1 MKKQSLVKG
10 TLILGIASILSRFL
24 GLFFRIPVQ
33 NLIGDEGMGYY
44 QMSYPLYAVFIA
56 VSSGIPTAV
65 SKMVSERNAVN
76 DKAGTL
82 QVLKQSIMLMLF
94 LSVGFTGIL
103 LSFSKGIVK
112 VLKWD
117 PKAYYALICISI
129 APLFIAIMSC
139 LRGYFQGLQNM
150 TPSAISEILEQIG
163 RVVFG
168 VGLAYIFLPKG
179 REFAAA
185 GASLGAAAGGLISNV
200 YLISKYTGIKRKFY
214 RGVTRKNKNYMGEI
228 LDIAIPISLGAAV
241 GGIMGLMD
249 SILVPQKLLQAGYT
263 YKESTI
269 LYSQLTGKAAVLI
282 NVPLG
287 LSVAL
292 GCSLVPIVSE
302 AHILNNRMEVN
313 KKVEA
318 ALKISFIISIPSCFG
333 LYFMSYPILNLIF
346 NGQTGG
352 YKILQY
358 LSISIPFIILAQTT
372 TAILQGTG
380 IYKKPVI
387 NLLIGCTIKTLATF
401 LLVPILK
408 INVYGAVIGTIL
420 GYVVASFLNVKD
432 LKRYLGVS
440 INYYDVMIKP
450 LYASV
455 VMTFFVVFIYKYV
468 YNYTMSI
475 NISCLASV
483 FAGVVIY
490 GILVFIFGIFDYAK
504 FKKRLI
510 KK

>member
-1 MKKQSLVKG
+1 
-10 TLILGIASILSRFL
+10 
-24 GLFFRIPVQ
+24 
-33 NLIGDEGMGYY
+33 
-44 QMSYPLYAVFIA
+44 
-56 VSSGIPTAV
+56 
-65 SKMVSERNAVN
+65 
-76 DKAGTL
+76 
-82 QVLKQSIMLMLF
+82 
-94 LSVGFTGIL
+94 
-103 LSFSKGIVK
+103 
-112 VLKWD
+112 
-117 PKAYYALICISI
+117 
-129 APLFIAIMSC
+129 
-139 LRGYFQGLQNM
+139 
-150 TPSAISEILEQIG
+150 
-163 RVVFG
+163 
-168 VGLAYIFLPKG
+168 
-179 REFAAA
+179 
-185 GASLGAAAGGLISNV
+185 
-200 YLISKYTGIKRKFY
+200 
-214 RGVTRKNKNYMGEI
+214 
-228 LDIAIPISLGAAV
+228 
-241 GGIMGLMD
+241 
-249 SILVPQKLLQAGYT
+249 
-263 YKESTI
+263 
-269 LYSQLTGKAAVLI
+269 
-282 NVPLG
+282 
-287 LSVAL
+287 
-292 GCSLVPIVSE
+292 
-302 AHILNNRMEVN
+302 MEVN